1 MNALNIEQKSLILSL
16 LSEGN
21 SIRSIERMSGV
32 HRDTITRLMVAAGE
46 QCHKF
51 MDSRMIN
58 LRVNYLQC
66 DEIYCYVGKH
76 QHKLT
81 QEELADQF
89 IGEQYVFVPM
99 DAETKLI
106 PCFRL
111 GKRTSQ
117 NARSIMMELKT
128 RINTTFQLSTDAFVG
143 YL

>member
-1 MNALNIEQKSLILSL
+1 MNTLNNEQKSLILSL

-32 HRDTITRLMVAAGE
+32 HRDTIMRLMVTAGE

-51 MDSRMIN
+51 MDSRMMN
-58 LRVNYLQC
+58 LKVSKLQC
-66 DEIYCYVGKH
+66 DEIYTYCGKR
-76 QHKLT
+76 QK
-81 QEELADQF
+81 ELAPEQLDDQF

-117 NARSIMMELKT
+117 NARSIMMEL
-128 RINTTFQLSTDAFVG
+128 S
-143 YL
+143 